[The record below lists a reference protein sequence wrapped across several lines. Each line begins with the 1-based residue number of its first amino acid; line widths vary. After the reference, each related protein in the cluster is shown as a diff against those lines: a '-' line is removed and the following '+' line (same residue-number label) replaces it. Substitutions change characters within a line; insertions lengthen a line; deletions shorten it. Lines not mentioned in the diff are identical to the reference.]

1 MKRSVKT
8 KARDQAQGQSSG
20 VVRGDLDGRKL
31 RVGVVTARWNADI
44 TERLQAGTY
53 LALARAGVKASNLL
67 SVSVPGAY
75 EAPVAAQALLEKGCD
90 AVIVLAC
97 VIRGETTHYDYVCN
111 AVERGCSQLQLDYK
125 RPVVFGVLTVENRKQ
140 AMDRVGGAHGH
151 KGVEAGE
158 VAVEMAQLLNVV
170 RRKSRKA
177 LSAK

>member
-1 MKRSVKT
+1 MKRSVKS
-8 KARDQAQGQSSG
+8 KARDQARQAGA
-20 VVRGDLDGRKL
+20 VRGDLDGRKL
-31 RVGVVTARWNADI
+31 RIGIVTARWNADI
-44 TERLQAGTY
+44 TDRLQAGAY
-53 LALARAGVKASNLL
+53 LALARSGVKASNLM

-75 EAPVAAQALLEKGCD
+75 EAPLAAKALLEKDCD

-111 AVERGCSQLQLDYK
+111 AVERGCSQLQLDYQ

-151 KGVEAGE
+151 KGIEAGE
-158 VAVEMAQLLNVV
+158 VAVEMAQLLSLV